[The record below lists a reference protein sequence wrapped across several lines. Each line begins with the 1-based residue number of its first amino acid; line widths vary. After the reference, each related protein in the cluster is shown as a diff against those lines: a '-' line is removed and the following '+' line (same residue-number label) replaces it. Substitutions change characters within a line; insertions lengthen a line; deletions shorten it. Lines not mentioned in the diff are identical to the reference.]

1 MSTGG
6 EMTFSAWGAEPQH
19 AVVDGEG
26 SVQQRGPLLGDVK
39 AVGNALRR
47 GRADGLV
54 QGSQLLH
61 ADLIGDTRLFG
72 LAQLGHQLQLG
83 AGEHQVLHL
92 EPGDGNAVEDGVQ
105 VLLDD
110 IIEIVGLLVD
120 AALDWSWSFKAP
132 MEMFWV

>member
-1 MSTGG
+1 MYS
-6 EMTFSAWGAEPQH
+6 SAARS
-19 AVVDGEG
+19 
-26 SVQQRGPLLGDVK
+26 SVM
-39 AVGNALRR
+39 
-47 GRADGLV
+47 V

-92 EPGDGNAVEDGVQ
+92 EPGDSNAVEDGVQ

-110 IIEIVGLLVD
+110 IIEIVGLLVVEV
-120 AALDWSWSFKAP
+120 AQH
-132 MEMFWV
+132 VV